1 MLILTAVCCCSF
13 ASLSVFSPIL
23 LLHCTA
29 SGLSDSASSAATA
42 SNSKLR
48 TQHRETNGRTLAP
61 SPAFQMSPSATATAG
76 PATKVKSNASRAS
89 SKKERALLE
98 NGYPHG
104 HLGHLTI
111 EEEEALRGFKAYL
124 GEKGLYQPGP
134 PPSHDDPTLLRFLRA
149 RKWSIVDAYTQFK
162 DTEEWRKAIQLDV
175 LYDTID
181 VEAYEQSRKLY
192 PQWTGRRDRRGIPL
206 YLFEIRHLDSK
217 TISAYEKS
225 VDKTYS
231 KAAAPPAS
239 MHTPPKLIRLFA
251 LYENLTRFAQP
262 LCTQL
267 TDREHPSTPI
277 TLSTNIVDVGG
288 VSLKQFWNL
297 KGHMQA
303 ASQLATAHYPETLDR
318 IFVIGA
324 PAFFSTVWAWIKRW
338 FDPVTVSKIFILSH
352 AEVLP
357 VLTSYID
364 PANIPRKYG
373 GTLDFGWGDSPNLD
387 PVIRDAADWEGAD
400 TQNAAFPKGPAYW
413 RPIDGGK
420 RLECV
425 AVGSVDKVERCVR
438 VCTIPVPYPDG
449 PEGQGATA
457 ANGAAVPAVT
467 TSEAKEAPALAPA
480 PTPAAEPPVAAAS
493 TLDPA
498 TAAATDPTS
507 PADEEFKTPL
517 SSPLVSATQELSLQ
531 DEKKLNGDAA
541 VSEKV
546 GEVEG
551 VPNGKPVAAS

>member
-1 MLILTAVCCCSF
+1 
-13 ASLSVFSPIL
+13 
-23 LLHCTA
+23 
-29 SGLSDSASSAATA
+29 
-42 SNSKLR
+42 
-48 TQHRETNGRTLAP
+48 
-61 SPAFQMSPSATATAG
+61 MSPSATAG
-76 PATKVKSNASRAS
+76 PTTKVKSNASRAWQT
-89 SKKERALLE
+89 KAALE

-104 HLGHLTI
+104 HLGHLT
-111 EEEEALRGFKAYL
+111 EEEENALKGFRAYL
-124 GEKGLYQPGP
+124 QEKGLYQPGP

-149 RKWSIVDAYTQFK
+149 RKWSIADAHTQFK
-162 DTEEWRKAIQLDV
+162 DTEEWRKAIQLDI

-225 VDKTYS
+225 LDKTYS
-231 KAAAPPAS
+231 KAAAPPDS

-267 TDREHPSTPI
+267 TDREHPRTPI

-318 IFVIGA
+318 IFPSTNQVIGA
-324 PAFFSTVWAWIKRW
+324 PAFFSTVWAWVKRW

-352 AEVLP
+352 SEVLP
-357 VLTSYID
+357 VLTSFID
-364 PANIPRKYG
+364 PANIPKQYG
-373 GTLDFGWGDSPNLD
+373 GTLDFAWGQAPNLD
-387 PVIRDAADWEGAD
+387 PVIRDAADWEGEAKG
-400 TQNAAFPKGPAYW
+400 NPAFPKGPVYW

-420 RLECV
+420 RVECV
-425 AVGSVDKVERCVR
+425 AVGSVDKVERRVR
-438 VCTIPVPYPDG
+438 VCTLPVAF
-449 PEGQGATA
+449 PEGAATEA
-457 ANGAAVPAVT
+457 AVNGAAVPAVT
-467 TSEAKEAPALAPA
+467 TTDAKDAPAAA
-480 PTPAAEPPVAAAS
+480 TEPAAAAAPEPAA
-493 TLDPA
+493 LDPA
-498 TAAATDPTS
+498 AAATATEDPVS
-507 PADEEFKTPL
+507 PAGDEFKTPL
-517 SSPLVSATQELSLQ
+517 GSPLVGATQELSLQ
-531 DEKKLNGDAA
+531 DDRAAVDEKKLNGDAA

-546 GEVEG
+546 GETEA

>member
-1 MLILTAVCCCSF
+1 
-13 ASLSVFSPIL
+13 
-23 LLHCTA
+23 
-29 SGLSDSASSAATA
+29 
-42 SNSKLR
+42 
-48 TQHRETNGRTLAP
+48 
-61 SPAFQMSPSATATAG
+61 MSPSATTG
-76 PATKVKSNASRAS
+76 PATKVKSNASRVSAAS
-89 SKKERALLE
+89 KAALE

-104 HLGHLTI
+104 HLGHLTPD
-111 EEEEALRGFKAYL
+111 EEAALKGFKVYL
-124 GEKGLYQPGP
+124 QEKGLYQPGP

-149 RKWSIVDAYTQFK
+149 RKWAIPDAYTQFK
-162 DTEEWRKAIQLDV
+162 GTEEWRKAIQLDV

-181 VEAYEQSRKLY
+181 VEAYEQSRSLY

-217 TISAYEKS
+217 SISAYEKS

-231 KAAAPPAS
+231 KAAPPPAS
-239 MHTPPKLIRLFA
+239 MHTAAKLIRLFA

-267 TDREHPSTPI
+267 TDREHPRTPI

-297 KGHMQA
+297 KSHMQA

-324 PAFFSTVWAWIKRW
+324 PAFFSTVWAWVKRW

-352 AEVLP
+352 SEVLP
-357 VLTSYID
+357 VLTSFID
-364 PANIPRKYG
+364 PSNIPRKYG
-373 GTLDFGWGDSPNLD
+373 GTLDFAWGDAPNLD
-387 PVIRDAADWEGAD
+387 PVIRDAADWEGPAKEKP
-400 TQNAAFPKGPAYW
+400 AFPRGPAYW

-420 RLECV
+420 RVECV

-438 VCTIPVPYPDG
+438 VCTLPVPF
-449 PEGQGATA
+449 PEGEESGA
-457 ANGAAVPAVT
+457 ANGAAVVPDVA
-467 TSEAKEAPALAPA
+467 TSESKDAPPATAAVAAPAASES
-480 PTPAAEPPVAAAS
+480 AA
-493 TLDPA
+493 LDPA
-498 TAAATDPTS
+498 TAAAPTAATGPAS
-507 PADEEFKTPL
+507 PGAEEGEDVFKTPL
-517 SSPLVSATQELSLQ
+517 GSPLVGATQELSLQ
-531 DEKKLNGDAA
+531 DHAAVDEKKMNGDAA

-546 GEVEG
+546 GETVA

>member
-1 MLILTAVCCCSF
+1 
-13 ASLSVFSPIL
+13 
-23 LLHCTA
+23 
-29 SGLSDSASSAATA
+29 
-42 SNSKLR
+42 
-48 TQHRETNGRTLAP
+48 
-61 SPAFQMSPSATATAG
+61 MSPSATAA

-89 SKKERALLE
+89 AAKAALE

-104 HLGHLTI
+104 HLGHLTD
-111 EEEEALRGFKAYL
+111 EEESALKGFKAYL
-124 GEKGLYQPGP
+124 QEKGLYQPGP

-149 RKWSIVDAYTQFK
+149 RKWSVADAYSQLK

-262 LCTQL
+262 LCTHL
-267 TDREHPSTPI
+267 TDREHPRTPI

-324 PAFFSTVWAWIKRW
+324 PAFFSTVWAWVKRW
-338 FDPVTVSKIFILSH
+338 FDPVTVSKIFILSPP
-352 AEVLP
+352 EVLP
-357 VLTSYID
+357 VLTSFID
-364 PANIPRKYG
+364 PANIPRQYG
-373 GTLDFGWGDSPNLD
+373 GTLDFAWGQAPNLD
-387 PVIRDAADWEGAD
+387 PAIRDAADWEGAAKD
-400 TQNAAFPKGPAYW
+400 DPAFPKGPAYW
-413 RPIDGGK
+413 RPVDGGK
-420 RLECV
+420 RVECV
-425 AVGSVDKVERCVR
+425 AVGSVDKVERCIR
-438 VCTIPVPYPDG
+438 VCTLPAVF
-449 PEGQGATA
+449 PEGEGEASVA

-467 TSEAKEAPALAPA
+467 TTDAKDAPV
-480 PTPAAEPPVAAAS
+480 PAAAAAAPVASEPS

-498 TAAATDPTS
+498 AATTATDPAS
-507 PADEEFKTPL
+507 PAEDEFKTPL
-517 SSPLVSATQELSLQ
+517 GSPLVAATQELSLQ
-531 DEKKLNGDAA
+531 DDRDAVDEKKPNGDVA

-546 GEVEG
+546 GETEAM
-551 VPNGKPVAAS
+551 PNGKPVAVS

>member
-1 MLILTAVCCCSF
+1 
-13 ASLSVFSPIL
+13 
-23 LLHCTA
+23 
-29 SGLSDSASSAATA
+29 
-42 SNSKLR
+42 
-48 TQHRETNGRTLAP
+48 
-61 SPAFQMSPSATATAG
+61 MSPSATTTTAG

-104 HLGHLTI
+104 HLGHLTA

-149 RKWSIVDAYTQFK
+149 RKWSIADAHAQFK

-181 VEAYEQSRKLY
+181 VEAYEHSRRLY

-267 TDREHPSTPI
+267 TDRDHPRTPI

-297 KGHMQA
+297 KSHMQA

-318 IFVIGA
+318 IFIIGA
-324 PAFFSTVWAWIKRW
+324 PAFFSTVWAWVKRW
-338 FDPVTVSKIFILSH
+338 FDPVTVSKIFILGH
-352 AEVLP
+352 HEVLP
-357 VLTSYID
+357 VLSSYID
-364 PANIPRKYG
+364 PANIPKKYG
-373 GTLDFGWGDSPNLD
+373 GKLEFSWGDAPNLD
-387 PVIRDAADWEGAD
+387 PVIRDAADWEGAARKE
-400 TQNAAFPKGPAYW
+400 NPAFPKGPAYW
-413 RPIDGGK
+413 RPIDGGR

-425 AVGSVDKVERCVR
+425 AVGSVDKVERCER
-438 VCTIPVPYPDG
+438 VCTIPVAF
-449 PEGQGATA
+449 PEGEGEGPGPAPA
-457 ANGAAVPAVT
+457 AAVNGAAVVPAVT
-467 TSEAKEAPALAPA
+467 TTEAKEDA
-480 PTPAAEPPVAAAS
+480 PAAEPAPAEPAAAS
-493 TLDPA
+493 EPASLDPA
-498 TAAATDPTS
+498 TAAGATSTTTTAAEDPVS
-507 PADEEFKTPL
+507 PTDEEFKTPL
-517 SSPLVSATQELSLQ
+517 GSPLVGATQELSLQ
-531 DEKKLNGDAA
+531 DNDEKKPNGDVAAA
-541 VSEKV
+541 VSEKA
-546 GEVEG
+546 GEAEA
-551 VPNGKPVAAS
+551 VPNGKPVVAS

>member
-1 MLILTAVCCCSF
+1 
-13 ASLSVFSPIL
+13 
-23 LLHCTA
+23 
-29 SGLSDSASSAATA
+29 
-42 SNSKLR
+42 
-48 TQHRETNGRTLAP
+48 
-61 SPAFQMSPSATATAG
+61 MSPSATTG

-89 SKKERALLE
+89 HASKAALE

-104 HLGHLTI
+104 HLGHLTPD
-111 EEEEALRGFKAYL
+111 EEAALKGFKAYL
-124 GEKGLYQPGP
+124 EEKKLYQHGP

-149 RKWSIVDAYTQFK
+149 RKWSVPDAYGQFK

-267 TDREHPSTPI
+267 TDREHPRTPI

-318 IFVIGA
+318 IFIIGA
-324 PAFFSTVWAWIKRW
+324 PAFFSTVWAWVKRW

-352 AEVLP
+352 SEVLP
-357 VLTSYID
+357 VLSSFID

-373 GTLDFGWGDSPNLD
+373 GTLDFAWGDAPNLD
-387 PVIRDAADWEGAD
+387 PVIVKAADWEGPAKD
-400 TQNAAFPKGPAYW
+400 SPAFPKGPAYW

-420 RLECV
+420 RVECV

-438 VCTIPVPYPDG
+438 VCTLPVAF
-449 PEGQGATA
+449 PEGEGESA
-457 ANGAAVPAVT
+457 ANGAAVPAVVA
-467 TSEAKEAPALAPA
+467 SEAKEAPV
-480 PTPAAEPPVAAAS
+480 AAEPTAAE
-493 TLDPA
+493 PA
-498 TAAATDPTS
+498 APETSALSPAAAATTTTGPAS
-507 PADEEFKTPL
+507 PGLEEGEDEFKTPL
-517 SSPLVSATQELSLQ
+517 GSPLVSATQELSLQ
-531 DEKKLNGDAA
+531 DPGAIEEKKMNGDAA

-546 GEVEG
+546 GETEA
-551 VPNGKPVAAS
+551 VPNGKPVVAA